1 MTITQVKARFERQG
15 LSIKEWAE
23 ERGFRPTAVYHVLN
37 GMNKGRRGN
46 AHRIAVELG
55 LKQGAAA

>member
-1 MTITQVKARFERQG
+1 MSIEQIKASFESQG
-15 LSIKEWAE
+15 LSVKTWAL

-46 AHRIAVELG
+46 AHRIAVALG
-55 LKQGAAA
+55 LKSAVAA